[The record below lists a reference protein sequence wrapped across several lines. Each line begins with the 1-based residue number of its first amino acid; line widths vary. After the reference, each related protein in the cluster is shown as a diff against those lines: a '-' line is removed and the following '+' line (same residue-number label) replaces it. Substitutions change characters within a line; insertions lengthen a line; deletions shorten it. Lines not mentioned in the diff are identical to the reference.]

1 MTKQVRGFIKKVL
14 EYISKPEMRVL
25 PGQLA
30 FFMVVSLIPLI
41 ALVGSLAG
49 YLSVSSDKVIQIID
63 TIFPFTLSD
72 NFITFMDGQ
81 GITFNITVFFI
92 SAFIL
97 ASNGCHSMIIT
108 SNEIYKV
115 KSSGMIARRIK
126 AICMTFIL
134 VLLLLFL
141 LIVPVFG
148 DTIFKIITIS
158 IKNNEIVDFSYNLYN
173 LLQFPITVIIIFYN
187 IKLLY
192 TLAPDRKIKSKNTN
206 TGAFFTTV
214 FWIIATKIYSIY
226 AGTFSNYNLFYGG
239 ISTILFLLMWVYIL
253 SYIFVLGMVF
263 NASNTRRDDF
273 ETMQL
278 NIIKEND
285 KN

>member
-1 MTKQVRGFIKKVL
+1 MVEQVRGFFKKVL
-14 EYISKPEMRVL
+14 KYISKPEMRVL

-30 FFMVVSLIPLI
+30 FFMVISIIPLI
-41 ALVGSLAG
+41 ALVGTIAG
-49 YLSVSSDKVIQIID
+49 YLSVSTDKTFQILDSIL
-63 TIFPFTLSD
+63 PFT
-72 NFITFMDGQ
+72 ITENLISFVSGKGM
-81 GITFNITVFFI
+81 TFNIAIFFI

-115 KSSGMIARRIK
+115 RNRNIISRRIK
-126 AICMTFIL
+126 AIMMTFIL
-134 VLLLLFL
+134 VFLFLFL

-148 DTIFKIITIS
+148 DTIFNIIIAN
-158 IKNNEIVDFSYNLYN
+158 IHNERIVDIAYYSYK
-173 LLQFPITVIIIFYN
+173 LLSFPLTIVVIFYN

-192 TLAPDRKIKSKNTN
+192 TVAPDRKIKTKNTN
-206 TGAFFTTV
+206 TGSFFTTF

-239 ISTILFLLMWVYIL
+239 ISTVLFLLMWVYIL
-253 SYIFVLGMVF
+253 SYIFVLGMAF
-263 NASNTRRDDF
+263 NASNTRKDDF

-278 NIIKEND
+278 SIIKEE
-285 KN
+285 

>member
-1 MTKQVRGFIKKVL
+1 MVEQVRGFFKKVL
-14 EYISKPEMRVL
+14 RYISKPEMRVL

-41 ALVGSLAG
+41 ALVGTIAG
-49 YLSVSSDKVIQIID
+49 YLSVSSDETFQILD
-63 TIFPFTLSD
+63 TILPFTVTE
-72 NFITFMDGQ
+72 NFVSFASGKGM
-81 GITFNITVFFI
+81 TFNIAVFFI

-115 KSSGMIARRIK
+115 KDRNIISRRIK
-126 AICMTFIL
+126 AIMMTFIL
-134 VLLLLFL
+134 VLLFLFL

-148 DTIFKIITIS
+148 DTIFVIITNS
-158 IKNNEIVDFSYNLYN
+158 IHNKRIVGIAYYSYK
-173 LLQFPITVIIIFYN
+173 LLSFPLTMLVIFYN

-192 TLAPDRKIKSKNTN
+192 TVAPDRKIKTKNTN
-206 TGAFFTTV
+206 TGAIFTTCG
-214 FWIIATKIYSIY
+214 WIVATKIYSIY

-239 ISTILFLLMWVYIL
+239 ISTVLFLLMWVYIL
-253 SYIFVLGMVF
+253 SYIFVLGMAF
-263 NASNTRRDDF
+263 NASNTRKDDF

-278 NIIKEND
+278 SIIKEE
-285 KN
+285 